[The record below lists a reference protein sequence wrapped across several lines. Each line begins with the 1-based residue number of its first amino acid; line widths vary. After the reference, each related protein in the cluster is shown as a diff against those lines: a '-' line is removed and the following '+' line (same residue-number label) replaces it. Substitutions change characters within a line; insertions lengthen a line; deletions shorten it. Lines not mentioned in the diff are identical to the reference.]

1 VDELLIRIP
10 HHFKHEEKMLKEI
23 RFPPIRA
30 HCLSHSRLLE
40 RADKL
45 AAQLRDR
52 QTTSGTVLGFV
63 VHDVVARHIVLE
75 DREFFP
81 WMQRHKADNGR
92 AVPSRFRRKTP

>member
-1 VDELLIRIP
+1 MDELPIHIA
-10 HHFKHEEKMLKEI
+10 HHFRHEEKMLKEI

-40 RADKL
+40 RVDKL
-45 AAQLRDR
+45 AAP
-52 QTTSGTVLGFV
+52 SGTVSGFV
-63 VHDVVARHIVLE
+63 VRDVVARHIVLE

-81 WMQRHKADNGR
+81 WMKRRKADNGC